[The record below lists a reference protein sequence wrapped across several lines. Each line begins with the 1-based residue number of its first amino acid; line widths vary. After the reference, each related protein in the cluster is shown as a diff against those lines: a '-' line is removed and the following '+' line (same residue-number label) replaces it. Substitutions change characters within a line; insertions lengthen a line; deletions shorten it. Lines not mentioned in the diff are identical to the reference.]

1 MILSGL
7 FKRTLVFMILAFGV
21 IAAATSLYSS
31 YSLRERMTREFESK
45 GLAIAGSIAS
55 SSVDLLLSDDAAAIQ
70 SGIDQYLGIEGVS
83 YVLVASRQ
91 GDILA
96 HTFVPEVPQA
106 IVAALWDLRVRTGGR
121 LRTPDIQTFDIQGPG
136 PVIHVSYPVL
146 AGEAGTV
153 HIGMDRRIIA
163 GVIRTSIINLQILTL
178 CVFVVCVAA
187 AYSYTNNISRPL
199 TALAAYARRVREHDF
214 SDPPDIPALGD
225 EVTEVADAFRTT
237 AQELAAFIT
246 DLEKRMGDA
255 TAESRD
261 ALATVSAILRNMAD
275 GLFLAGP
282 DGRVIQANPAL
293 AAMLG
298 RAPRTLTG
306 TSAAELLGTDPA
318 RMLLPGSS
326 ARRERTTAEI
336 IVPRLG
342 GAPFPAEISLATL
355 GLGGAEHVV
364 GILRDITARTRAE
377 QELRDAHD
385 ALEERVRSRTEELW
399 RANEKLSGEIAERR
413 QAEAALRRAEAKFR
427 GIFENAIEGIFQL
440 DPEGRYM
447 EANPTLARI
456 FGYPDPASFLA
467 AMAADPQ
474 AAEVAAG
481 READFL
487 ARLHG
492 GGDVHGFESQARR
505 RDGRVIWISRHARP
519 VRDEQGATLGY
530 EGFLQD
536 ITERKETES
545 RLMHQAFHDPLTGLP
560 NRTLFL
566 DHLRLAME
574 RARRNPGYL
583 FCVLYM
589 DLDRFK
595 IINDSLGHS
604 IGDELL
610 KHVAR
615 QLEAAVRAM
624 DTVARFGG
632 DEFAVLLEDFHH
644 PREVVTIAKRILAA
658 VRTPASLGGYDV
670 HTSASIGIVLL
681 TEHYTQADLILRDA
695 DTAMYHAKAAGKSRF
710 KVFNRR
716 MHEQAVRQLRLETD
730 LARSVRNNDFT
741 LLFQPMRNIRTGALE
756 GFEALVR
763 WAHPERGLLA
773 PAEFIHVAE
782 DTGLIFPLGDWV
794 LDQVGATVR
803 AWEAL
808 FGPDAPVGISV
819 NLSAK
824 QFMQPGLSARVEAVL
839 RRTGIRPANLRL
851 ETTESVLMDHA
862 SAAIDMLR
870 QLKAHGV
877 TLAMD
882 DFGTGYSSLSYL
894 RQFPIDMLKID
905 RSFISRCDTDGE
917 ARVLVHSILTL
928 AGNLGIAAVAEGVDT
943 PGQLDTLRELGC
955 AYAQGYLFSRPLPR
969 SEAEALLRAGLE
981 ARGA

>member
-1 MILSGL
+1 MILSRL
-7 FKRTLVFMILAFGV
+7 FKRTLGFMILAFGL
-21 IAAATSLYSS
+21 IAAVTSLYSS
-31 YSLRERMTREFESK
+31 YILRERMTREFETK
-45 GLAIAGSIAS
+45 GLAIAGSVAS
-55 SSVDLLLSDDAAAIQ
+55 SSVDLLLTDDAAAIQ
-70 SGIDQYLGIEGVS
+70 SGIDQYLGIEGVR
-83 YVLVASRQ
+83 YALVASRR
-91 GDILA
+91 GEVLA
-96 HTFVPEVPQA
+96 HTFVPRVPEA
-106 IVAALWDLRVRTGGR
+106 VVSALWDLRVRTGGR
-121 LRTPDIQTFDIQGPG
+121 LRSPEIQNMDIPGLG

-153 HIGMDRRIIA
+153 HIGMDRRIID
-163 GVIRTSIINLQILTL
+163 GVIRTAIINLHILTFG
-178 CVFVVCVAA
+178 VFVLCVAA
-187 AYSYTNNISRPL
+187 AYSYTDNISRPL
-199 TALAAYARRVREHDF
+199 TALAAYARRVRRHDF
-214 SDPPDIPALGD
+214 SDPPDIPPLGD
-225 EVTEVADAFRTT
+225 EVGEVADAFRTT
-237 AQELAAFIT
+237 AQELAVVIA
-246 DLEKRMGDA
+246 DLERRMGDA

-282 DGRVIQANPAL
+282 DGRLVQANPAL

-298 RAPRTLTG
+298 RDV
-306 TSAAELLGTDPA
+306 AALPGVPATILLGTDPEGIFHDG
-318 RMLLPGSS
+318 L
-326 ARRERTTAEI
+326 ARRERARAEI
-336 IVPRLG
+336 LVPRVG
-342 GAPFPAEISLATL
+342 GEPFPAEISLAVL
-355 GLGGAEHVV
+355 ELGGARHVV
-364 GILRDITARTRAE
+364 GILRDVTARKQAE
-377 QELRDAHD
+377 RELRAAHD
-385 ALEERVRSRTEELW
+385 ALEERVRDRTEDLW
-399 RANEKLSGEIAERR
+399 RANEKLSAEIAERR
-413 QAEAALRRAEAKFR
+413 AAEAALRLAEAKYR

-440 DPEGRYM
+440 DPEGRCV

-456 FGYPDPASFLA
+456 FGYPDPAEFLA
-467 AMAADPQ
+467 AMADDPQ
-474 AAEVAAG
+474 ALEVAAG
-481 READFL
+481 REAEFL
-487 ARLHG
+487 ARLRA
-492 GGDVHGFESQARR
+492 GGDVRGFESQARR
-505 RDGRVIWISRHARP
+505 RDGRVIWVSRNARP
-519 VRDEQGATLGY
+519 VRDDTGATLGY

-595 IINDSLGHS
+595 IINDSLGHG

-644 PREVVTIAKRILAA
+644 PREVVAIAKRILGA

-741 LLFQPMRNIRTGALE
+741 LLFQPMHDVATGALA

-794 LDQVGATVR
+794 LEQAGATIR
-803 AWEAL
+803 AWESL
-808 FGPDAPVGISV
+808 FGPEAPVAVAV

-824 QFMQPGLSARVEAVL
+824 QFMQPGLSARVEALL

-851 ETTESVLMDHA
+851 ETSESVLMDHA

-905 RSFISRCDTDGE
+905 RSFVSRCDTDGE
-917 ARVLVHSILTL
+917 ARVIVHSILAL
-928 AGNLGIAAVAEGVDT
+928 AENLGIAAVAEGVDT
-943 PGQLDTLRELGC
+943 HAQLTTLRQLGC
-955 AYAQGYLFSRPLPR
+955 AHAQGYLFSRPLPR
-969 SEAEALLRAGLE
+969 AEAEALLRAALG
-981 ARGA
+981 RQKT

>member
-364 GILRDITARTRAE
+364 GILRDITARKRAE

-427 GIFENAIEGIFQL
+427 GIFENAIEGIFQQI
-440 DPEGRYM
+440 GR
-447 EANPTLARI
+447 
-456 FGYPDPASFLA
+456 ASCRERVFL
-467 AMAADPQ
+467 
-474 AAEVAAG
+474 
-481 READFL
+481 
-487 ARLHG
+487 
-492 GGDVHGFESQARR
+492 
-505 RDGRVIWISRHARP
+505 
-519 VRDEQGATLGY
+519 
-530 EGFLQD
+530 
-536 ITERKETES
+536 
-545 RLMHQAFHDPLTGLP
+545 
-560 NRTLFL
+560 
-566 DHLRLAME
+566 
-574 RARRNPGYL
+574 
-583 FCVLYM
+583 
-589 DLDRFK
+589 
-595 IINDSLGHS
+595 
-604 IGDELL
+604 
-610 KHVAR
+610 
-615 QLEAAVRAM
+615 
-624 DTVARFGG
+624 TV
-632 DEFAVLLEDFHH
+632 
-644 PREVVTIAKRILAA
+644 
-658 VRTPASLGGYDV
+658 
-670 HTSASIGIVLL
+670 
-681 TEHYTQADLILRDA
+681 
-695 DTAMYHAKAAGKSRF
+695 
-710 KVFNRR
+710 
-716 MHEQAVRQLRLETD
+716 
-730 LARSVRNNDFT
+730 
-741 LLFQPMRNIRTGALE
+741 
-756 GFEALVR
+756 
-763 WAHPERGLLA
+763 
-773 PAEFIHVAE
+773 
-782 DTGLIFPLGDWV
+782 
-794 LDQVGATVR
+794 
-803 AWEAL
+803 
-808 FGPDAPVGISV
+808 
-819 NLSAK
+819 
-824 QFMQPGLSARVEAVL
+824 
-839 RRTGIRPANLRL
+839 
-851 ETTESVLMDHA
+851 
-862 SAAIDMLR
+862 
-870 QLKAHGV
+870 
-877 TLAMD
+877 
-882 DFGTGYSSLSYL
+882 
-894 RQFPIDMLKID
+894 
-905 RSFISRCDTDGE
+905 
-917 ARVLVHSILTL
+917 
-928 AGNLGIAAVAEGVDT
+928 
-943 PGQLDTLRELGC
+943 
-955 AYAQGYLFSRPLPR
+955 
-969 SEAEALLRAGLE
+969 
-981 ARGA
+981 